1 MGTQV
6 NRVQKA
12 AVEYGRVAARA
23 ELARMAEA
31 ADRYNELVKGVKQ

>member
-1 MGTQV
+1 MDTRV
-6 NRVQKA
+6 NRKQKA

-31 ADRYNELVKGVKQ
+31 ADRYNELCKASK